1 MTKKLYLDN
10 MYLKDFDATVVGVD
24 GDLVFLDRT
33 AFYPTGGGQ
42 PNDMGFLLNDGVKY
56 EVTDVMK
63 SQDNVVHRTSSG
75 KVPKAGDK
83 VHGVLDWNRRYAH
96 MRYHTAIHIIDGV
109 VNRDYS
115 DRGLITGSQIYED
128 RARVDF
134 DLPGITRE
142 IAEEI
147 VGKANEV
154 ISSNL
159 NVYARELS
167 REDAEKIQGLAR
179 TAPGRELIKSLDRI
193 RIIDI
198 SGFDLQADGGTHVSN
213 TKEVG
218 KILFKGIQSKGAHN
232 KRVEFI
238 VS

>member
-1 MTKKLYLDN
+1 
-10 MYLKDFDATVVGVD
+10 MYLREFDATVVAIE
-24 GDLVFLDRT
+24 GDMVALDRT

-42 PNDMGFLLNDGVKY
+42 PNDTGIL
-56 EVTDVMK
+56 VTDGISYDVA
-63 SQDNVVHRTSSG
+63 DVI
-75 KVPKAGDK
+75 KAGDEVMHRISSSSLPQPGSK

-142 IAEEI
+142 MAEEI
-147 VGKANEV
+147 IGKANEV
-154 ISSNL
+154 ISSNHSI
-159 NVYARELS
+159 YAREIS
-167 REDAEKIQGLAR
+167 SEEAQRIPDLAR
-179 TAPGRELIKSLDRI
+179 TAPGRELIKSLERV

-198 SGFDLQADGGTHVSN
+198 SGFDLQADGGTHVAN
-213 TKEVG
+213 TSEVG
-218 KILFKGIQSKGAHN
+218 RITFRAIQSKGAHN
-232 KRVEFI
+232 KRVEF
-238 VS
+238 VLS

>member
-1 MTKKLYLDN
+1 
-10 MYLKDFDATVVGVD
+10 MYLREFDATVVAIE
-24 GDLVFLDRT
+24 GDVVSLDRT

-42 PNDMGFLLNDGVKY
+42 PNDTGILVSDGISY
-56 EVTDVMK
+56 DVSDVIK
-63 SQDNVVHRTSSG
+63 VGDDVGHRISSNG
-75 KVPKAGDK
+75 LPQPGAK

-147 VGKANEV
+147 IGKANEV
-154 ISSNL
+154 ISSNHDIF
-159 NVYARELS
+159 AREIS
-167 REDAEKIQGLAR
+167 SEEARHIPGLAR
-179 TAPGRELIKSLDRI
+179 TAPGRELIKSLDRV

-213 TKEVG
+213 TSEVG
-218 KILFKGIQSKGAHN
+218 KINFRAIQSKGAHN
-232 KRVEFI
+232 KRVEF
-238 VS
+238 VLS